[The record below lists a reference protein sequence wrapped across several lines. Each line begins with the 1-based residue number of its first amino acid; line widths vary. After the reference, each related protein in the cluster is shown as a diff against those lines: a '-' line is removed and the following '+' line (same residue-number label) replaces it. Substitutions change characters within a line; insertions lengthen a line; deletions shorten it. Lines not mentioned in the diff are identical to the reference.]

1 MKNKI
6 LFFLIIIFLFKCI
19 YNGDPVS
26 EMKADEEHESDCYLT
41 QNPQST
47 SDCLNREVFE
57 DDEICCLFEI
67 ENHKKESITLCS
79 GLTEFQYNHIKL
91 YVKEKMDELLY
102 RDLHIHCKS
111 FILKTNF
118 LLLLF
123 FYIYF

>member
-6 LFFLIIIFLFKCI
+6 LFFLIIIFLFGYI
-19 YNGDPVS
+19 NNGDPVS
-26 EMKADEEHESDCYLT
+26 EMKADEETESDCYLT

-123 FYIYF
+123 FYI

>member
-19 YNGDPVS
+19 YNGDPIS
-26 EMKADEEHESDCYLT
+26 EMKADAETESDCYLT

-67 ENHKKESITLCS
+67 ENHKKETIRTCS

-102 RDLHIHCKS
+102 RDFHIYCDS
-111 FILKTNF
+111 FTLKISF
-118 LLLLF
+118 LFLLF
-123 FYIYF
+123 FSI

>member
-6 LFFLIIIFLFKCI
+6 LFFLIIIFLFKCT
-19 YNGDPVS
+19 YNGDPIS
-26 EMKADEEHESDCYLT
+26 EMKADEETESDCYLT

-102 RDLHIHCKS
+102 RDFHIYCDS
-111 FILKTNF
+111 FTLKISF
-118 LLLLF
+118 LFLLF
-123 FYIYF
+123 FSI

>member
-19 YNGDPVS
+19 YNGDPIS
-26 EMKADEEHESDCYLT
+26 EMKADEETESDCYLT

-79 GLTEFQYNHIKL
+79 ELTEFQYNHIKL

-102 RDLHIHCKS
+102 RDLHIYCKS